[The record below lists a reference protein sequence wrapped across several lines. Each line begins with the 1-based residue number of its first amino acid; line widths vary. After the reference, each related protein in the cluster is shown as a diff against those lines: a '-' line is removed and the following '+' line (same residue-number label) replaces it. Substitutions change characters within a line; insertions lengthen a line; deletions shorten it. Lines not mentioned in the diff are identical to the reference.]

1 MNSFAK
7 EFLRDNLGTE
17 RRIFLGAFGKHP
29 GWDDHI
35 DDLGLE
41 TESLVE
47 AKRLLYLEGIS
58 GQIGAWEQ
66 LDGGAQIAFRHVFVW
81 QREDQALIGRIWASS
96 DGKKRTHYPM
106 IVCAHCVGTGLPLV
120 LETLLPWLEEMQARA
135 MATKSADDVR
145 EMVVQF
151 RDALREWLGTT
162 DEATAPPEFDAEAF
176 FNEIDL
182 VGEENR
188 MVKTLWQLHESQ
200 YGAGKYKPRAGWSP
214 EHVRVLASA
223 ASPARSIY
231 FWKQVL
237 ASQLDPSAPVLLA
250 VPLDQY
256 WMDVIAGEPTPREL
270 FSLRASPRALS
281 LAGDNASEPP
291 ESFRETAREILQHA
305 AAGRPD
311 ALPTGTPTSWV
322 SRLLGR

>member
-7 EFLRDNLGTE
+7 EFLRDNVGTE
-17 RRIFLGAFGKHP
+17 RQIFLGAFGKHP

-35 DDLGLE
+35 DDIGLE

-58 GQIGAWEQ
+58 AQIGAWEQ
-66 LDGGAQIAFRHVFVW
+66 LDGGATIEFRHVFVW
-81 QREDQALIGRIWASS
+81 QREGQTLIGRMWTSS
-96 DGKKRTHYPM
+96 DGKKRTRYPM
-106 IVCAHCVGTGLPLV
+106 VVCAHCVGTSLPFV
-120 LETLLPWLEEMQARA
+120 LEILLPWLEEMQTRA
-135 MATKSADDVR
+135 MATKSPDDVR
-145 EMVVQF
+145 EMVAQF
-151 RDALREWLGTT
+151 RDALRAWLVAT
-162 DEATAPPEFDAEAF
+162 DETDAPPEFDAEAF

-182 VGEENR
+182 VGEEDR

-200 YGAGKYKPRAGWSP
+200 YAAGKYKPRTGWSP

-223 ASPARSIY
+223 ASPSRSIY

-281 LAGDNASEPP
+281 LAGDGASEPP
-291 ESFRETAREILQHA
+291 DSFRETAREILQHA
-305 AAGRPD
+305 AAGRQD
-311 ALPTGTPTSWV
+311 ALPTGAPTSWM